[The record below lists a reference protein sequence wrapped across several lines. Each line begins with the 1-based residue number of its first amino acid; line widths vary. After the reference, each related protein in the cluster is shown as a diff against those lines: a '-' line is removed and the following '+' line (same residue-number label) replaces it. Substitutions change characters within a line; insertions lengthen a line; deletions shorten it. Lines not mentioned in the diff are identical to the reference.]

1 MAIWSAEIKELEKLY
16 ESIKGQL
23 PELEKE
29 LEQLIRTE
37 DANVILLY
45 SRRCLEVIITDLC
58 EYELGRPRKTEPL
71 KGIIDKLYKQEKVP
85 PHIITSMHGLNDLST
100 YGTHPKEYDPE
111 QVRPVLINLL
121 TIFKWYL
128 KFKNIGIYTLTEN
141 KIKDL
146 EISPIE
152 KKYSIQGSGV
162 LLDYTGP
169 ISSDMIELI
178 LIKLKQSKDYRD
190 LNKIIAKRVY
200 SIIIECLENISKH
213 SLKRPDNEV
222 LPNPYISVRRQEN
235 EIIIIAGNPTSEDN
249 KKKMVSRIDQINNLD
264 ETDLKLLYDE
274 NINSELKLD
283 EVGAGLGFIIMAI
296 KSQNRIE
303 YSYRKTD
310 SSYTFVEVRI
320 SISNIILRKFI
331 IKQTSCSPKINFDP
345 DKNLF
350 EISGESR
357 PPDVPKFYEVI
368 LKWLDEF
375 SKHLDSSDI
384 STELIRFDFNFEY
397 FNSLSAK
404 YILDFCKKVANIHS
418 KWENVIIRWH
428 YDEDDTDMLEAGRE
442 MSRIAKFP
450 FEYVQKDIK

>member
-37 DANVILLY
+37 DANVIMLY

-58 EYELGRPRKTEPL
+58 EYELERPRKTEPL

-310 SSYTFVEVRI
+310 SRYTFVEVRI
-320 SISNIILRKFI
+320 SISNITQVSLL
-331 IKQTSCSPKINFDP
+331 IKC
-345 DKNLF
+345 
-350 EISGESR
+350 
-357 PPDVPKFYEVI
+357 
-368 LKWLDEF
+368 
-375 SKHLDSSDI
+375 
-384 STELIRFDFNFEY
+384 
-397 FNSLSAK
+397 
-404 YILDFCKKVANIHS
+404 
-418 KWENVIIRWH
+418 
-428 YDEDDTDMLEAGRE
+428 
-442 MSRIAKFP
+442 
-450 FEYVQKDIK
+450 